1 MNRKFKRFLT
11 SLLSLAVVASSGI
24 VPVKAVDNTPKLD
37 SKVYINSDN
46 VLTKDFEGFGV
57 QWDPSDLFDY
67 TDEQWSSFYEK
78 ASFLSPNVMRV
89 MLHDGDSYCIG
100 FEDDGTPIYDWES
113 VMMKRVYKILDFAQ
127 QNDIPIMLG
136 EWRSISERGYLSYD
150 DHGKTVNWSSPT
162 WARMIGD
169 CLEHLIVDKGYTCI
183 KYYNMINEPNYYKR
197 DHGDVTNEYVYD
209 QWKQAIT
216 NLRNEMDSSGIEKIE
231 NIKIVGPDVY
241 DSQEAWIN
249 QATSDEMKDKI
260 ELTEVHR
267 YAPQSEVES
276 GLIEKKLKT
285 WKEQAESLDPEVAE
299 EGFAL
304 GEMGISGTGP
314 GDSQLNARKYD
325 YGVDIF
331 DYGVQA
337 IRAGLKFGSVW
348 GFEDSMHVQH
358 NDIVNNFKDQ
368 YGPAATTE
376 EGRDYVVHTPTGDP
390 SIDNDIKIW
399 GFWNELGEEMAAQNA
414 EHNVTGRANT
424 VKASDENLKPWY
436 YTWSMLCRYF
446 PSGTKILE
454 TTDSYVDQ
462 LRVTSGIIPVADD
475 KGDISIAVVNNSSSQ
490 KTLEVN
496 MPNAASKVDLN
507 QYFYYDGEID
517 GKTRPVN
524 EKGQLLQYDTIEN
537 ANLKDGVNVTL
548 PAKSCM
554 ILTSL
559 GYEGESHPMSFTT
572 GQTTD
577 VEKVEIYETTNA
589 SQLEV
594 GKSYQLAANYI
605 PSISKGEME
614 WSVVDYFGNASD
626 KALID
631 ENGLLTVKKAGQF
644 KVIGNLKGKPEI
656 QDTLVFKATSS
667 SILVDELNDLENGVA
682 LSYQDI
688 IKDDNSA
695 NFNGDKT
702 VKRSDSNANGK
713 PGIITYQANNIYDF
727 EFSAYSLNNNLDK
740 SGNFVVEVSQNGDS
754 WSPVECEFIQGSK
767 LSSGWYPYTIKNKA
781 VIKDDGYQY
790 LRVTITSKSGYKTY
804 DPQYAGGS
812 IYYDYQGASQ
822 IDIQSHNEFIVKGQ
836 ELQFKAE
843 VLPSIASQEVSWKVL
858 SLEGKPTELAT
869 ISPDGI
875 LTAKAKGEVVVVATA
890 KDTDVSAYSHINI
903 INGYFVDEIEDFS
916 KMYQYGEF
924 AFDDPKSSNF
934 TDKTRIKRLSDSNQ
948 SIVYALS
955 DIEKATFEI
964 YKNGSFVN
972 DSVDIYA
979 SSDGLTYNKVE
990 KNVVNA
996 GKAASSTEYYLY
1008 EVSTKELGDN
1018 VNYIKLELKNDEI
1031 IYCPMLGK
1039 TKIIYN
1045 PIENVEVTNVTLDQK
1060 ELSINVGQ
1068 SKTLVKKL
1076 APLYADEQLTWS
1088 SRDEDIAS
1096 VDQNGIV
1103 TAKKVGST
1111 IIYAKYN
1118 DEIYATSV
1126 INVLGENMALNKDVS
1141 ASTETNQWNKNPTGK
1156 LVNDGDYDT
1165 RWVSKDGTSITKEQI
1180 TIDLG
1185 EVTTVDNV
1193 KLYWESARATDFN
1206 IEVST
1211 DGSKYD
1217 IVEKLRDED
1226 KNKLTNEI
1234 SFDPVEAR
1242 YVRMQGLTPATKY
1255 GYSIYEFEIYNNSDL
1270 KLASSVEFKEMSSEL
1285 YLGEN
1290 TALDVVVTPDDA
1302 TYQDASYTSSN
1313 EFVVVCKNNQMIAVG
1328 EGTATIT
1335 ANVNGQKITKEI
1347 TVVKDNA
1354 RKIAQ
1359 ELTSLTVENGRV
1371 DFPTVDGYSF
1381 SVFSSD
1387 LEKVIAKD
1395 GSVNLPIEDQEVALV
1410 VTVSKDGSED
1420 SANTDEIK
1428 VMVKGSRDKY
1438 ELLEKRIK
1446 EIEETDWTVYKPGTV
1461 KTFKEKLQ
1469 AVKES
1474 LNAGVLL
1481 VSEVE
1486 KAGENLEA
1494 AFKGLEIKS
1503 DKKTLDAL
1511 IKELEELDTKVYT
1524 EVSVVRV
1531 EKALEKAET
1540 VSENEDASEAE
1551 VNDAVQAL
1559 YEAKL
1564 GLVEQINYDNLKDRI
1579 EEIEKEDLSIYSEA
1593 TAARLKE
1600 QIAEAKEALKNENIT
1615 NEELQEELAGLN
1627 EKYSSLKL
1635 NHEPGSVE
1643 ELIKRIEE
1651 MDLSGYSEA
1660 SVKELE
1666 RVIKEIKE
1674 ELLEGVDQVRYA
1686 KLAEKLQ
1693 TAYEGLERKSEV
1705 KPVEPEQLE
1714 TPKGDEQAA
1723 KTGDNMII
1731 GTWLITMS
1739 AAVMVVIFLNKR
1751 RSLEK

>member
-1 MNRKFKRFLT
+1 MG
-11 SLLSLAVVASSGI
+11 S
-24 VPVKAVDNTPKLD
+24 
-37 SKVYINSDN
+37 
-46 VLTKDFEGFGV
+46 
-57 QWDPSDLFDY
+57 SDLFDY

-162 WARMIGD
+162 WAMMIGD

-183 KYYNMINEPNYYKR
+183 KYYNMINEPKR

-589 SQLEV
+589 NQLEV

-890 KDTDVSAYSHINI
+890 KDT
-903 INGYFVDEIEDFS
+903 
-916 KMYQYGEF
+916 
-924 AFDDPKSSNF
+924 
-934 TDKTRIKRLSDSNQ
+934 
-948 SIVYALS
+948 
-955 DIEKATFEI
+955 
-964 YKNGSFVN
+964 
-972 DSVDIYA
+972 
-979 SSDGLTYNKVE
+979 
-990 KNVVNA
+990 
-996 GKAASSTEYYLY
+996 
-1008 EVSTKELGDN
+1008 
-1018 VNYIKLELKNDEI
+1018 
-1031 IYCPMLGK
+1031 
-1039 TKIIYN
+1039 
-1045 PIENVEVTNVTLDQK
+1045 
-1060 ELSINVGQ
+1060 
-1068 SKTLVKKL
+1068 
-1076 APLYADEQLTWS
+1076 
-1088 SRDEDIAS
+1088 
-1096 VDQNGIV
+1096 
-1103 TAKKVGST
+1103 
-1111 IIYAKYN
+1111 
-1118 DEIYATSV
+1118 
-1126 INVLGENMALNKDVS
+1126 DVS

-1474 LNAGVLL
+1474 LNAEVLL